1 MIAHIVLRDTT
12 QSQTLEEIL
21 QAQLFGPIKSKPI
34 DILDYRNVILLCDG
48 LDEVSFESG
57 PILDVVYA
65 KCYPGLKIIVT
76 CRPHA
81 ALGISLTTD
90 SEIRL
95 KGFNEA
101 QAKHYVYMYFH
112 KKFGGTP
119 KEAQSK
125 SNKAWKQIESSPD
138 LLEMC
143 TNPSMLQLMCLI
155 YCETGRMGKDRA
167 TLFRDYTFYL
177 LNQYHLKHTG
187 KTETTNT
194 LNQIYKDTLIEI
206 GHLALQGLQQSH
218 LQLVFTKDEVM
229 ESVGDIVFQMGFLTE
244 IPSFDR
250 NVKKVQFLHKTL
262 QEYLAAY
269 SVVNSSDQ
277 EGLQLLMKF
286 CSTSRGL
293 MGSQMILTFIT
304 AMSKKMGK
312 VIQRKIQDFVSSW
325 TSNDDISTKDRVSF
339 LITMLKENKSLEFPL
354 PETIH
359 INLKEYETFM
369 GGLNQAILHL
379 FNRKTTIERFFS
391 MDSRGVKY
399 VKLAVGKSN
408 RLELIKRVNFEE
420 LEVYFENTYSK
431 GDVKQITNIIKSQTK
446 PGTFII
452 ANPPEPLTLE
462 FINNKEFLTVSATC
476 SQFKIQTE
484 ITEKIAEAVSELN
497 DDTKLDL
504 YGNKITRMEAGLLGK
519 VLKYMKKQEEIDIYD
534 WGITIDVDIVKA
546 LSNMVYLKLLVL
558 SFNTL
563 TPSACKYLSE
573 SVRSLPQLE
582 YLYLGRC
589 DISNDD
595 CVDLVSSLSK
605 HCPRLRYLYLYN
617 NHLSSGYSQVVD
629 DISKMNNLRELRL
642 DGNPCMEDRKKRE
655 EIKNRLK
662 ISNPQLYVYTGYY

>member
-1 MIAHIVLRDTT
+1 
-12 QSQTLEEIL
+12 
-21 QAQLFGPIKSKPI
+21 
-34 DILDYRNVILLCDG
+34 
-48 LDEVSFESG
+48 
-57 PILDVVYA
+57 
-65 KCYPGLKIIVT
+65 
-76 CRPHA
+76 
-81 ALGISLTTD
+81 
-90 SEIRL
+90 
-95 KGFNEA
+95 
-101 QAKHYVYMYFH
+101 
-112 KKFGGTP
+112 
-119 KEAQSK
+119 
-125 SNKAWKQIESSPD
+125 
-138 LLEMC
+138 
-143 TNPSMLQLMCLI
+143 
-155 YCETGRMGKDRA
+155 
-167 TLFRDYTFYL
+167 
-177 LNQYHLKHTG
+177 
-187 KTETTNT
+187 
-194 LNQIYKDTLIEI
+194 
-206 GHLALQGLQQSH
+206 
-218 LQLVFTKDEVM
+218 M

-304 AMSKKMGK
+304 AMSRKMGK

-325 TSNDDISTKDRVSF
+325 TSDDDISPKDRVSF

-391 MDSRGVKY
+391 MDSRGVNY

-408 RLELIKRVNFEE
+408 RLELIKTVNLEE
-420 LEVYFENTYSK
+420 LQVDFENTYSK
-431 GDVKQITNIIKSQTK
+431 GDVKQIINIIKTQTK

-476 SQFKIQTE
+476 SQFKIQTK
-484 ITEKIAEAVSELN
+484 ITEKIAEALCQVPDISHLDLTKSKIVKINQELLKKIILKFGKHTPKYIDESGLGIYIDTELVNCISELPEDVQIDLSGNKITDKSLIVSIIKQSTKLKSVTMRNCGIEINKQIAEAVSELN

-504 YGNKITRMEAGLLGK
+504 SGNEITKMKAGLLGK
-519 VLKYMKKQEEIDIYD
+519 VLKYMKTQERINIGE
-534 WGITIDVDIVKA
+534 WGITIDIDIVKA
-546 LSNMVYLKLLVL
+546 LSNVVYLKSLEL

-563 TPSACKYLSE
+563 TPSACKSLSN

-582 YLYLGRC
+582 YLWLCVC
-589 DISNDD
+589 DISNDN
-595 CVDLVSSLSK
+595 CVHLVSSLSK
-605 HCPRLRYLYLYN
+605 HCPRLRELDLHY

-629 DISKMNNLRELRL
+629 DVSKMNNLRGLGL
-642 DGNPCMEDRKKRE
+642 WGNPCMEDREKRE

-662 ISNPQLYVYTGYY
+662 ISNPNLKVYTG